1 MVDLLNLPL
10 NELRLIA
17 KNRGIKGYKSMSKK
31 RLLNALNE
39 LEFVKE
45 REKNFDDARIKKI
58 RTNLIN

>member
-1 MVDLLNLPL
+1 
-10 NELRLIA
+10 
-17 KNRGIKGYKSMSKK
+17 MSKK